1 MKYFLIEGIV
11 NNPEK
16 INDLIMN
23 EHQNYTKKA
32 MNDGLILISSLKS
45 DMTVSV
51 TIAKSINYDTIK
63 LFYENEPFFKQGI
76 LTYNISEL
84 DIHYHCQDIKKWF
97 DNL

>member
-11 NNPEK
+11 NNPNK
-16 INDLIMN
+16 INDLIMK

-32 MNDGLILISSLKS
+32 MEDGLILISSLKS
-45 DMTVSV
+45 DMTASV

-76 LTYNISEL
+76 LTYNISEI
-84 DIHYHCQDIKKWF
+84 DIHYHYQDIEKWF
-97 DNL
+97 DNF